1 MHSTTAVCICAMYGE
16 LTKLMYAILDHFGVC
31 IGESQF
37 AFVKLTGSEAVGVLC
52 CLTGF
57 ELGIFTTL

>member
-1 MHSTTAVCICAMYGE
+1 MYGE